1 MALSYLRFLLK
12 GMTRIANTLTKELT
26 PLTAL
31 PHMPLSVSLVLRGS
45 VTALRTEADRQA
57 ATTASGLT
65 AELDFALMSRT
76 ARGVPHQET
85 MTSVLSPSNAPPI

>member
-31 PHMPLSVSLVLRGS
+31 PHMPLSVSLVLRGA

-57 ATTASGLT
+57 AITPSVLT
-65 AELDFALMSRT
+65 AESAFALMSRT
-76 ARGVPHQET
+76 VPGVHRPET
-85 MTSVLSPSNAPPI
+85 MTSGQ